1 LAERDYSHRSRI
13 DKLGVKPG
21 MRVRVDGLDE
31 LLPELAER
39 DAAHVDRDA
48 DIVFLRV
55 DSRDHLGDVPAA
67 WGRVAERGALWI
79 VYPRGVAAVT
89 QNDVL
94 AAGRAAGLLD
104 VKVVRFSDTHT
115 GLRFVAPRSGR

>member
-21 MRVRVDGLDE
+21 MRVHAIGVDE

-39 DAAHVDRDA
+39 DAQLVEGGA
-48 DIVFLRV
+48 DIVFLGVEAREEL
-55 DSRDHLGDVPAA
+55 DGAAAA
-67 WGRVAERGALWI
+67 WARVAERGALWI
-79 VYPRGVAAVT
+79 VYPKGVRAVT
-89 QNDVL
+89 QNDVI
-94 AAGRAAGLLD
+94 AAGRALGLLD

-115 GLRFVAPRSGR
+115 GLRFVAPRH

>member
-21 MRVRVDGLDE
+21 MRVHAIGVDE

-39 DAAHVDRDA
+39 DAQLVEDGA
-48 DIVFLRV
+48 DIVFLGVEARGGL
-55 DSRDHLGDVPAA
+55 DAAAAA
-67 WGRVAERGALWI
+67 WERVAERGALWI
-79 VYPRGVAAVT
+79 VYPKGVRTVT
-89 QNDVL
+89 QNDVI
-94 AAGRAAGLLD
+94 AAGRALGLLD

-115 GLRFVAPRSGR
+115 GLRFVAPRH